1 MKNEPLPAQA
11 GATIAH
17 RFDGQSGSHLK
28 ETNLTKPSEGPA
40 SSPSGQSFVTRR
52 AIAQIVRAAVVASY
66 GVTGLA
72 DDRLPGAL
80 LARLGLRPPA
90 IVVRLDDGITI
101 ELRLLVGAGIPV
113 AEVARQVESG
123 LRYAVRRSIGRE
135 IARVTIR
142 VAGLRADR
150 RPLPRPLADESGP
163 PSVGS
168 DAA

>member
-1 MKNEPLPAQA
+1 M
-11 GATIAH
+11 
-17 RFDGQSGSHLK
+17 
-28 ETNLTKPSEGPA
+28 
-40 SSPSGQSFVTRR
+40 
-52 AIAQIVRAAVVASY
+52 ASY

-90 IVVRLDDGITI
+90 IVVRLDHGITI

-123 LRYAVRRSIGRE
+123 VRYAVRRSIGRE
-135 IARVTIR
+135 IERVTIR
-142 VAGLRADR
+142 VGGLRADR
-150 RPLPRPLADESGP
+150 RPLPRPLADESAL
-163 PSVGS
+163 PSAGS